1 MGVVDVSIGVGWL
14 VFLLYWLSAA
24 VGVKVGRSNWRRGI
38 GVRIVLAVV
47 VVSLSRIHVFRR
59 ETTHDR
65 WLAGI
70 GAAIFVLGLALAIWA
85 RLHLGRNWG
94 TPMTEK
100 ESPELVTTG
109 PYRWL
114 RNPIYSGLI
123 LAMIGTALAVNV
135 YWLVVVAVPSGYFVY
150 SAVME
155 QRFLSARFP
164 DTYPAYRRSTKMLV
178 PFVF

>member
-1 MGVVDVSIGVGWL
+1 MRGFDVAIGVGWL
-14 VFLLYWLSAA
+14 LFWLYWLSAA
-24 VGVKVGRSNWRRGI
+24 IGVKAGRSGWRRGI
-38 GVRIVLAVV
+38 GVRIVLAAV
-47 VVSLSRIHVFRR
+47 VVSLLRIHEFRR
-59 ETTHDR
+59 ETTHDA

-70 GAAIFVLGLALAIWA
+70 GAAMFVLGLALAIWA

-100 ESPELVTTG
+100 ESPDLVTTG
-109 PYRWL
+109 PYRWI

-123 LAMIGTALAVNV
+123 LAMIGTAIAVSA
-135 YWLVVVAVPSGYFVY
+135 YLLVVVAVLGGYFVY

-155 QRFLSARFP
+155 QRFLEARFP
-164 DTYPAYRRSTKMLV
+164 DSYPAYRRSTKMLV

>member
-1 MGVVDVSIGVGWL
+1 VRALDIAIGVGWL
-14 VFLLYWLSAA
+14 AFWLYWLSAA
-24 VGVKVGRSNWRRGI
+24 IGVKTGRARWGRGA
-38 GVRIVLAVV
+38 GVRIVVVVV
-47 VVSLSRIHVFRR
+47 VVSLSRVHAFRR
-59 ETTHDR
+59 VTTHEP

-100 ESPELVTTG
+100 ESPDLVTTG
-109 PYRWL
+109 PYRWI

-123 LAMIGTALAVNV
+123 LAMIGTAIAISA
-135 YWLVVVAVPSGYFVY
+135 YWLVVVAVLGGYFVY

-155 QRFLSARFP
+155 QRFLAARFP
-164 DTYPAYRRSTKMLV
+164 DTYPAYQRSTKMLV

>member
-1 MGVVDVSIGVGWL
+1 MRTLDLAIGVGWL
-14 VFLLYWLSAA
+14 AFWLYWLSAA
-24 VGVKVGRSNWRRGI
+24 MGVKAGRSRWRRGAGI
-38 GVRIVLAVV
+38 RIALVV
-47 VVSLSRIHVFRR
+47 VVVALSRVRVLR
-59 ETTHDR
+59 PETTHDP

-70 GAAIFVLGLALAIWA
+70 GTAMFAGGLALAIWA

-100 ESPELVTTG
+100 DSPELVTTG
-109 PYRWL
+109 PYRWI

-123 LAMIGTALAVNV
+123 LAMTGTAIAISVFG
-135 YWLVVVAVPSGYFVY
+135 LVVVALLGGYFVY

-155 QRFLSARFP
+155 QRFLAAKFP
-164 DTYPAYRRSTKMLV
+164 DTYPAYLRSTKMLV